1 MAYRDRLSEA
11 AVRLLVFIAACATG
25 SAAAH
30 AQVLRVEVSDSAR
43 GGGIVGALV
52 TATQPANGARSDALT
67 NDRGIA
73 TLRLP
78 TAGRWSVSVRRI
90 GIAPRALNDVTVDAG
105 VTTSITIRMPA
116 IRQLLPTVRVRAS
129 ACGSSPQG
137 TDRTSVL
144 WEQIT
149 LALRAS
155 VLSRGDSAG
164 MIALRFTEQIR
175 ELSPS
180 LEERSRQVVRSGIG
194 VGRIYSAADPDT
206 LAEHGYVVEE
216 ANGGRQYF
224 APDEVVFLSDA
235 FERTHCFDT
244 PDVDADPAFAELRFR
259 PAARGRVS
267 DVEGTALVDT
277 LTGELRRI
285 DFRYVMP
292 AQRFPVAA
300 KHAGGTVELRRLS
313 NGRWIVSNWAI
324 RMPVFRVS
332 ALTASIVLSGYREVG
347 GTVTPVSETESPAP
361 LKRDDDPAV
370 SRQ

>member
-1 MAYRDRLSEA
+1 M
-11 AVRLLVFIAACATG
+11 RLLAFLAACAAG
-25 SAAAH
+25 GGVAAH
-30 AQVLRVEVSDSAR
+30 AQVLRVEVSDSVR

-52 TATQPANGARSDALT
+52 TAIRPANGVRSDALT
-67 NDRGIA
+67 NDRGVA

-78 TAGRWSVSVRRI
+78 SAGQWSVTVRRI
-90 GIAPRALNDVTVDAG
+90 GVAPRALNDVTVDAG
-105 VTTSITIRMPA
+105 ATTSIMIRMPE

-129 ACGSSPQG
+129 ACGSAPQG

-155 VLSRGDSAG
+155 VLSRGDSTG

-180 LEERSRQVVRSGIG
+180 LEARSRQVVRSGIG

-216 ANGGRQYF
+216 ANGARQYF

-259 PAARGRVS
+259 PAARGRTS

-285 DFRYVMP
+285 DFRYVM
-292 AQRFPVAA
+292 AARRFPVAA
-300 KHAGGTVELRRLS
+300 KYAGGTVELRRLS

-324 RMPVFRVS
+324 RMPVFRISV
-332 ALTASIVLSGYREVG
+332 LTANPVLSGYREVG
-347 GTVTPVSETESPAP
+347 GTVTPVSEMESPAP
-361 LKRDDDPAV
+361 LTRDGDPAV